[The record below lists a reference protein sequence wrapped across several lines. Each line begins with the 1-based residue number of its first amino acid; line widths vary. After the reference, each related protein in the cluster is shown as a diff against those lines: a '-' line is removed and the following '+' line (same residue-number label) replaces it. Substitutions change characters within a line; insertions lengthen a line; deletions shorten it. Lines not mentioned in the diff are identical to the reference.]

1 MESNVYKGSKT
12 DFSYFVTMTLQN
24 RMPWKMLS
32 SNLFNLAPTLNETKE
47 IILILL
53 KELETL
59 HLILQKKDQE
69 LSKYQSSSFTAE
81 IQISN
86 IEHQNKTLETEIT
99 TDEIQENHQKSST
112 PETETIE
119 DKIEILE
126 VVKESM
132 NEEILLGMKKVQN

>member
-1 MESNVYKGSKT
+1 
-12 DFSYFVTMTLQN
+12 
-24 RMPWKMLS
+24 MPWKMLS
-32 SNLFNLAPTLNETKE
+32 LNLFNLAPTLNETKE

-69 LSKYQSSSFTAE
+69 LAKYQRSSFTAE

-99 TDEIQENHQKSST
+99 TDEIQENDQK
-112 PETETIE
+112 I
-119 DKIEILE
+119 
-126 VVKESM
+126 
-132 NEEILLGMKKVQN
+132 GR

>member
-1 MESNVYKGSKT
+1 MFSEFDAFFFQVVSRMESNVYKGSKT

-59 HLILQKKDQE
+59 HLILQKKHQE
-69 LSKYQSSSFTAE
+69 LAKYQSSSFTAE

-86 IEHQNKTLETEIT
+86 IEHQSKTLESEIT
-99 TDEIQENHQKSST
+99 TDIRGHGKHLTPRGGHSGQKH
-112 PETETIE
+112 
-119 DKIEILE
+119 
-126 VVKESM
+126 
-132 NEEILLGMKKVQN
+132 